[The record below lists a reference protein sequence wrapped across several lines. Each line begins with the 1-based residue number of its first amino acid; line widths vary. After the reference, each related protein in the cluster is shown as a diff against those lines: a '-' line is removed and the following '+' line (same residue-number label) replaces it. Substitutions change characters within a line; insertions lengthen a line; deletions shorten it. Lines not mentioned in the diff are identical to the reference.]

1 MTPVIQTTT
10 RRILTIALLTLAA
23 ATAAYASW
31 YDDYDDGLAAI
42 RKGNWSVAAQKMSA
56 AIKGNPKE
64 GDRTRTYGTIMINY
78 HPYYYRGVAYLNTGR
93 YEEAI
98 TDFERT
104 SGPGPENL
112 GSLDTLMERAKKQLA
127 ATNTPDPEP
136 ARPDPT
142 PTRPA
147 PVVTQPT
154 PAQPSAPV
162 IDPALRQRAAG
173 AIASARQK
181 LQAAQGRR
189 ATASPQ
195 YTQAMSTLTNAVTA
209 NTSARSNDDLQNVI
223 TLADGAGDLAD
234 LAMPPTAAPAPVIA
248 TTTPSPALPIV
259 PKPTDATRTVIE
271 DNSDEVRRAL
281 EYYFAGEFEEATQRF
296 QALTRKMPTNGWIHA
311 FLGASQYSQYAFE
324 ADENFRAAAMESF
337 RRAKQLR
344 SWKEGLPPKY
354 FSKRIRQVFSD
365 TKG

>member
-1 MTPVIQTTT
+1 MT
-10 RRILTIALLTLAA
+10 RRILALALLSLAVSTSA
-23 ATAAYASW
+23 FASW
-31 YDDYDDGLAAI
+31 YDDYDAGIAAI
-42 RKGNWSVAAQKMSA
+42 RKGNWSTAAQKMSA

-64 GDRTRTYGTIMINY
+64 GDKVRTYGTIMINY
-78 HPYYYRGVAYLNTGR
+78 HPYYYRGVAYLNTGQ
-93 YEEAI
+93 YEAAVS
-98 TDFERT
+98 DFERT

-112 GSLDTLMERAKKQLA
+112 GSIDALMERAKKQLA
-127 ATNTPDPEP
+127 ANDTPDPEP

-142 PTRPA
+142 PVRPA
-147 PVVTQPT
+147 PVVTQPAPSQ
-154 PAQPSAPV
+154 PAAPS

-173 AIASARQK
+173 AIAAARQK

-223 TLADGAGDLAD
+223 ALAEGAGDLAE
-234 LAMPPTAAPAPVIA
+234 LAMPPSATPGPAIA
-248 TTTPSPALPIV
+248 TTTTASPSLPIV
-259 PKPTDATRTVIE
+259 PKPTAAANSVLE
-271 DNSDEVRRAL
+271 DNSEEVRRAL

-324 ADENFRAAAMESF
+324 ADESFRSAALESF
-337 RRAKQLR
+337 KRAKQLR